1 MSLDNARASSG
12 LRLQAERAI
21 ESDLKQVREYLDD
34 PDVQEVMINAPDSVF
49 IERKGQFVK
58 IDGLSFSAG
67 KIEALVNTL
76 AGLNGKAVTPV
87 IDCRLPGLRIA
98 ATLPPVAVKGPS
110 LCIRRHSSRIFTLAD
125 YESQGA
131 FRAANVAASE
141 KDGFEHDISMG
152 GPIVAQFLV
161 WLLKSKKNFMVTGS
175 TSSGKTAF
183 LNALAQHIPME
194 DRVITIE
201 DTAELQIPVPN
212 WLSFEANKD
221 KGVSVRA
228 LVKHALR
235 NRPNRIWVGEGRG
248 EEFYDILDAYNTG
261 HPGSAVTFHSNSAS
275 MALTRL
281 ENMVRMAPEA
291 ANWPLADLRRQIA
304 STFSYVIHCSNV
316 ASARGPSSI
325 MAIDGCEDAR
335 YITRTLFKRGYD

>member
-1 MSLDNARASSG
+1 MVPESSRASSA

-21 ESDLKQVREYLDD
+21 ESDLKQVRQYLDD
-34 PDVQEVMINAPDSVF
+34 PDVQEVMINDPDNVF

-76 AGLNGKAVTPV
+76 AGLNGKSVTPV

-98 ATLPPVAVKGPS
+98 ATLPPIAVKGPS
-110 LCIRRHSSRIFTLAD
+110 LCIRRHSSKIYSLSD
-125 YESQGA
+125 YEGQGA
-131 FRAANVAASE
+131 FRAADIAAADRDE
-141 KDGFEHDISMG
+141 FEHDISKG
-152 GPIVAQFLV
+152 GPIVGKFLE
-161 WLLKSKKNFMVTGS
+161 WLLQSKKNFVVSGS

-183 LNALAQHIPME
+183 LNALAQHIPMD

-221 KGVSVRA
+221 KGISVRA

-261 HPGSAVTFHSNSAS
+261 HPGSTVTFHSNSAS

-291 ANWPLADLRRQIA
+291 TNWPLPDLRKQIA

-325 MAIDGCEDAR
+325 MAIDGCEDGR
-335 YITRTLFKRGYD
+335 YITRTLFRRGYD